1 MRTSHILVPF
11 EISSA
16 SYKAFRTALDIAKD
30 DKAKLTV
37 LTVVNSNG
45 KSSSS
50 GLEQMLPE
58 MVLAEYDQRRI
69 VTEWP
74 KMLKDAQNMNVEFDA
89 SLTDSFHPA
98 EGIVNYAQKNNVDLI
113 IMGNREKKDFKN
125 DNQGSV
131 SQKVI
136 ELHPPCQVL
145 IVN

>member
-1 MRTSHILVPF
+1 MITSHILVPF

-16 SYKAFRTALDIAKD
+16 SYKAFRAALDIAKD

-45 KSSSS
+45 KSNS
-50 GLEQMLPE
+50 GSMEQMLSE
-58 MVLAEYDQRRI
+58 MVLDEYDQRRI
-69 VTEWP
+69 ENEWP
-74 KMLKDAQNMNVEFDA
+74 KLLKDAQNMNVEFDA
-89 SLTDSFHPA
+89 SVTDSSHPA
-98 EGIVNYAQKNNVDLI
+98 EGIVKYAQKNNVDLI
-113 IMGNREKKDFKN
+113 IMGNRDKKELKTEYQD
-125 DNQGSV
+125 SV